1 MSKKIIIKNILK
13 VVPLFVGLI
22 LCTTKTYSQIG
33 IIFLFAGGYIIIK
46 NLVDYRQRNKTI
58 KEFQNF
64 KKISPKTINHSNTLS
79 KDKILNKKNEHPIT
93 QKILPK
99 QEIYNKT
106 IPKTKTRKR

>member
-13 VVPLFVGLI
+13 FVPLFVGII

-33 IIFLFAGGYIIIK
+33 IIFLFTGGYIIIK
-46 NLVDYRQRNKTI
+46 NLFDYRQRNKTI
-58 KEFQNF
+58 K
-64 KKISPKTINHSNTLS
+64 KISSKTINHSNTLS
-79 KDKILNKKNEHPIT
+79 KDKILNKENEHQIT
-93 QKILPK
+93 KKILPK

>member
-13 VVPLFVGLI
+13 FVPLFVGII

-33 IIFLFAGGYIIIK
+33 IIFLFTGGYIIIK
-46 NLVDYRQRNKTI
+46 NLFDYRQRNKTI
-58 KEFQNF
+58 KEFKNI
-64 KKISPKTINHSNTLS
+64 KKISSKTINHSNTLS
-79 KDKILNKKNEHPIT
+79 KDKILNKENEHQIT
-93 QKILPK
+93 KKILPK